1 MRRINT
7 GNRPWLNMRTVR
19 NRRKF
24 HQVHRLTAAV
34 RFAGYRRVSVTLR
47 DTAQAPVQVPMASR
61 MAARMLPGRLKSVL
75 CQEPRLTRVLR
86 LLQTVEFITEF
97 KNFGII
103 KIGTANYV
111 FVHWTFGIFSFLI
124 SRTRKWKRKG
134 KITYTHIHD
143 THYIY
148 TYTIYMIFIIL
159 WFYNENLRPND
170 S

>member
-86 LLQTVEFITEF
+86 LLQTVEFITELKKF
-97 KNFGII
+97 WYYKNWNC
-103 KIGTANYV
+103 KLYV
-111 FVHWTFGIFSFLI
+111 FVYWTFGIFSFLI

-134 KITYTHIHD
+134 KISIHD
-143 THYIY
+143 LYNF
-148 TYTIYMIFIIL
+148 MIL
-159 WFYNENLRPND
+159 
-170 S
+170 